1 MERKEI
7 TNNLKSKGAIYRC
20 NGIVFAASENM
31 TDEETIQLLRSLKSN
46 TVWMLGRQVGWYA
59 IAALDMLGAEKYTGS
74 DPDIAQ
80 KAISRE
86 SIKQKL
92 GFDPMN
98 PPALRTAPHEV
109 DDNSPSIWA
118 PLTTEERIFV
128 YELRTGKKAPAE
140 LLSESGERLFYDKAK
155 KHKEK

>member
-1 MERKEI
+1 M
-7 TNNLKSKGAIYRC
+7 
-20 NGIVFAASENM
+20 
-31 TDEETIQLLRSLKSN
+31 
-46 TVWMLGRQVGWYA
+46 
-59 IAALDMLGAEKYTGS
+59 
-74 DPDIAQ
+74 
-80 KAISRE
+80 
-86 SIKQKL
+86 QKL

-140 LLSESGERLFYDKAK
+140 LLSESGEGDTRTDITWVISSPFGLMIVALSEDSVSLGA
-155 KHKEK
+155 

>member
-1 MERKEI
+1 MK
-7 TNNLKSKGAIYRC
+7 K
-20 NGIVFAASENM
+20 
-31 TDEETIQLLRSLKSN
+31 D
-46 TVWMLGRQVGWYA
+46 
-59 IAALDMLGAEKYTGS
+59 D
-74 DPDIAQ
+74 
-80 KAISRE
+80 ISRE

-140 LLSESGERLFYDKAK
+140 LLSESGERLFYDKDK